1 MSKPLPGHAE
11 VHKSQSHDRK
21 SARKKK
27 IYDGI
32 IYDYKSESV
41 KEVTN

>member
-11 VHKSQSHDRK
+11 VDKSQSHGRK

-32 IYDYKSESV
+32 IHVYKSENV
-41 KEVTN
+41 

>member
-11 VHKSQSHDRK
+11 VDKCQSHDRK